1 MLLVAYTRML
11 YVACCVL
18 CTAVCRQ
25 YNVFSA
31 SLHVFCCMAAA
42 TLPSCAMRRDFV
54 LKAMGKD
61 CSCLHH
67 APDQLKQDKLF
78 ILRAV
83 SGTLSTQ

>member
-1 MLLVAYTRML
+1 
-11 YVACCVL
+11 
-18 CTAVCRQ
+18 
-25 YNVFSA
+25 
-31 SLHVFCCMAAA
+31 MAAA